1 MVFNHAGDKFSM
13 HYHIQKKETWYIQKG
28 SFIFNWLDVENG
40 ERLFTNLQEG
50 DVIEIERGLPH
61 QLEALE
67 DGSTI
72 FEVSTEHFDEDS
84 YRIYRNNPQ
93 DLM

>member
-1 MVFNHAGDKFSM
+1 M
-13 HYHIQKKETWYIQKG
+13 
-28 SFIFNWLDVENG
+28 ENG
-40 ERLFTNLQEG
+40 ERLFTNLEAG

-84 YRIYRNNPQ
+84 YRVYRNTPN
-93 DLM
+93 DLL

>member
-1 MVFNHAGDKFSM
+1 VFNHAGDKFSM
-13 HYHIQKKETWYIQKG
+13 HYHIIKKETWYIQNG

-72 FEVSTEHFDEDS
+72 FEVSTQHYDEDS
-84 YRIYRNNPQ
+84 YRVYRNTPQ